1 MIWFVALG
9 QERLG
14 TPFSLES
21 WLSTASFPGLAI
33 SLRGRNACRAAD
45 MTMVQH
51 VWVAGMDPSP
61 ARLVG
66 RGKVMHGW
74 SSEAVSKLSG
84 SRAISIQPLPD
95 AASDAGRLSVP
106 ACGYSCALGPT
117 VDSQSPPG
125 GGLDTGCGLSRTPIF
140 LQQGA
145 GEQPAWI
152 SQQHGEQ
159 TAHREGWSFPPGWS
173 TKRGERKRPLSG
185 GCDH

>member
-61 ARLVG
+61 AHLVG
-66 RGKVMHGW
+66 RGKVTHGW

-84 SRAISIQPLPD
+84 SRAVSIQPLPD

-125 GGLDTGCGLSRTPIF
+125 GGGSTRGVGCPEPRFSCSRGQGSSRPGSHSSMGNKPLTGRVGPSPRG
-140 LQQGA
+140 GA
-145 GEQPAWI
+145 PNGENGNDP
-152 SQQHGEQ
+152 
-159 TAHREGWSFPPGWS
+159 
-173 TKRGERKRPLSG
+173 
-185 GCDH
+185 

>member
-66 RGKVMHGW
+66 RGKVTHGW

-106 ACGYSCALGPT
+106 AGLWLQLCSGSHGGLSEPT
-117 VDSQSPPG
+117 WGGARHGVWAVPNPNFPAAGGRGAAGLDLTAAWGTNRSQGGLVLPPG
-125 GGLDTGCGLSRTPIF
+125 VEHQTGRTETTP
-140 LQQGA
+140 
-145 GEQPAWI
+145 
-152 SQQHGEQ
+152 
-159 TAHREGWSFPPGWS
+159 
-173 TKRGERKRPLSG
+173 ERWV
-185 GCDH
+185 